1 MATNFSFPS
10 SSPLVPGKLVLVGNS
25 LSGLGESVL
34 SIGLTTTAD
43 LSLVL
48 VKCALAGELRCVRVD
63 GGLVGAATNTLGAT
77 LAGGPLAAVVVEL
90 LGGLALH
97 GLAEAGVD
105 FGWGWAAKGVWGGH
119 ALGGGLLGVAGVG
132 RVGRSRASRK
142 DLGVELGDGVVADED
157 TGLVL
162 RML

>member
-25 LSGLGESVL
+25 LSRLGESVL
-34 SIGLTTTAD
+34 SIRLTAAAD
-43 LSLVL
+43 LGLIL
-48 VKCALAGELRCVRVD
+48 VKSALTGELRVVRVD
-63 GGLVGAATNTLGAT
+63 SELRTTAANTLGAT

-105 FGWGWAAKGVWGGH
+105 FGGGWAAEGVWGGH
-119 ALGGGLLGVAGVG
+119 ALGRGLLGVAGVG
-132 RVGRSRASRK
+132 RVGRSGASRK
-142 DLGVELGDGVVADED
+142 DLGVELWDGIVADED
-157 TGLVL
+157 TRLVL
-162 RML
+162 WML